1 MKGHPPQ
8 WVCGVSPSR
17 YLSTATPF
25 RAPCP
30 ASGDT
35 PWPEDIQRFFDTAP
49 DEMAAIPEAEGAPDS
64 ACAICC
70 LRNGMEFEPVGIM
83 PGGEMRIVRESPT
96 SAYVRFKAGSVEP
109 AHHHTFG
116 HDLVV
121 IKGKKKVWNLTKEES
136 YDLVDGDFLFTPAG
150 DVHRVKYFEDTEFF
164 IRWDG
169 HWDIFL
175 DEDLDTARSAIDAEL
190 GAGSNGK

>member
-49 DEMAAIPEAEGAPDS
+49 DEMAAIPEAEGPPTPPVPS
-64 ACAICC
+64 AAS
-70 LRNGMEFEPVGIM
+70 GMGW
-83 PGGEMRIVRESPT
+83 S
-96 SAYVRFKAGSVEP
+96 SS
-109 AHHHTFG
+109 
-116 HDLVV
+116 
-121 IKGKKKVWNLTKEES
+121 
-136 YDLVDGDFLFTPAG
+136 
-150 DVHRVKYFEDTEFF
+150 
-164 IRWDG
+164 RWG
-169 HWDIFL
+169 
-175 DEDLDTARSAIDAEL
+175 
-190 GAGSNGK
+190 

>member
-35 PWPEDIQRFFDTAP
+35 PWPEDIQRFFATAP

-64 ACAICC
+64 ACAIYC

-83 PGGEMRIVRESPT
+83 PEGEMRIVRESPT
-96 SAYVRFKAGSVEP
+96 SAYIRFKAGSVEP

-121 IKGKKKVWNLTKEES
+121 IKGKKKVWNLTRRRA
-136 YDLVDGDFLFTPAG
+136 TTWW
-150 DVHRVKYFEDTEFF
+150 TE
-164 IRWDG
+164 ISSSLRPG
-169 HWDIFL
+169 
-175 DEDLDTARSAIDAEL
+175 TCT
-190 GAGSNGK
+190 G